1 MQNRFDMRLVWLLLF
16 NLYRYIQNQPIRKI
30 VITLTYS
37 SNATFKVLDFN

>member
-1 MQNRFDMRLVWLLLF
+1 MQNRFDMRLVWLLLI

-30 VITLTYS
+30 VIMLTYS